1 MPAWKKTLA
10 QSALKLLFPP
20 ACLGCDNPLVRGEEW
35 ICLNCHSNLPR
46 TRFAWQPENP
56 VYRAFMGRLPVER
69 AASYLHFYKGG
80 IVQALMH
87 ELKYRSQPDL
97 GLAMGHWA
105 AQDCLASGFFSG
117 IDGLI
122 PVPLHP
128 RKMAIR
134 GYNQAEKLASGLS
147 EVTGIPVLRDH
158 LYRREV
164 GATQTH
170 KGRFERWLN
179 VQTTFALRDSA
190 PLRYQ
195 HFLLID
201 DVLTT
206 GATLEGCAR
215 PFETVPGVD
224 LSVFTWAKARH

>member
-1 MPAWKKTLA
+1 M
-10 QSALKLLFPP
+10 
-20 ACLGCDNPLVRGEEW
+20 
-35 ICLNCHSNLPR
+35 
-46 TRFAWQPENP
+46 
-56 VYRAFMGRLPVER
+56 ER

-80 IVQALMH
+80 VVQALMH
-87 ELKYRSQPDL
+87 ELKYRSQPEL
-97 GLAMGHWA
+97 GQAMGQWA
-105 AQDCLASGFFSG
+105 AQDCLPSGFFSD

-128 RKMAIR
+128 RKMKTR
-134 GYNQAEKLASGLS
+134 GYNQAEKIATGIA
-147 EVTGIPVLRDH
+147 EITGIPVFRDH
-158 LYRREV
+158 LYRRV
-164 GATQTH
+164 SGSTQTH

-179 VQTTFALRDSA
+179 VKTTFALRDSA

-215 PFETVPGVD
+215 PFKTVPGVS